1 MSATNPSS
9 SMNIERLEDE
19 TFPDPREKPGGPILL
34 NCFQCVISARQKYQL
49 EPNAAASVGS
59 SRPSQIGLN
68 FIIWAH
74 TDSQIHNSYMLRAVG
89 IDRQNHFVGCELFES
104 LPMEDSPWTLNNSN
118 VVWWIQPCDT
128 HLWIETPWDDLRLHL
143 NQIQR
148 EIQTHAHHQSCRSEW
163 MILCDNDLYFMLL
176 LDWASLNTRLGLT
189 TLELPQQWQRN
200 NFTLP

>member
-1 MSATNPSS
+1 
-9 SMNIERLEDE
+9 
-19 TFPDPREKPGGPILL
+19 
-34 NCFQCVISARQKYQL
+34 
-49 EPNAAASVGS
+49 
-59 SRPSQIGLN
+59 
-68 FIIWAH
+68 
-74 TDSQIHNSYMLRAVG
+74 MLRAVG

-176 LDWASLNTRLGLT
+176 LDWASLNTYKTWTHNPGAPTAMTEKQFYPTIETLFVSSPRSTSRSVSLCHFEITKDGNTLSHFDKCLSIKESGIGLICKY
-189 TLELPQQWQRN
+189 LHVARN
-200 NFTLP
+200 QGFLRNHWAG